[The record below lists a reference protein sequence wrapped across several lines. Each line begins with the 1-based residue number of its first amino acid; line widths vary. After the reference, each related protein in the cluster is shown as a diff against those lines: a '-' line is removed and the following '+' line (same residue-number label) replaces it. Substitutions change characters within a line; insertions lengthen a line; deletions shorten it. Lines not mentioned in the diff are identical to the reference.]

1 MPLSHYLSP
10 LSVAVIA
17 ALSASNLYAASC
29 PEGTANCKIYDGD
42 GEGLNGYDFGY
53 FDGDSVSKNQVIVTS
68 GNGLVGRIR
77 GAASD
82 DSAQTTLSD
91 NVVIVDLSSTDE
103 LRATSKFAHD
113 AYYGGFIV
121 GAYVGKED
129 TTTSERNLT
138 DNSVTLSG
146 AVDSSS
152 PENKPVISGGPV
164 SGAFVTYLQEGRSG
178 SQTLNFKNN
187 GVILENVRYECDHS
201 EIYPENNISGAIIG
215 LGFDEGTISAIENY
229 VDIANSSVD
238 ANNIVG
244 AQVVP
249 SVDQAASVDIQAT
262 KNRVTISKS
271 EVVINAAQKNQGSSV
286 IGDISALQMSAGN
299 ASSNTVEISDSTLT
313 FEQNSGSSNLA
324 AVRRINNTS
333 DATSSG
339 DSTSNGVKLRNTK
352 VTVQDQNPDADEFNL
367 HGAEVVNGNA
377 EKNYVEITGNSSLNS
392 EGNLNIL
399 AVQYRKV
406 NKSDDS
412 VSHALSDNYVLIQ
425 GADAENKID
434 ISGRITNIAAVYASD
449 NFCYGYANLSGNT
462 VQIENAKIE
471 AADKTYVSAI
481 NGVESSGNGDATN
494 NKVTIANSE
503 INVDD
508 IAAAEIRNS
517 AGSATNNTVHI
528 GEGVLSAGRDRLVLR
543 NLFGGHVGSISMSAE
558 TEFNQAFSGNTLSLA
573 SRVETGVLQGFQHYQ
588 FQFSSDIFNT
598 SSVPYVKVTGADGV
612 LLHKDEDINKS
623 STVTLSGVTNFQKG
637 QEVVLI
643 DSVHGFKE
651 TDGTLYQEGSLD
663 WLKRDFTSTSLVSLV
678 RTQTTFVSAE
688 DYQIGIENNEDGWGQ
703 SLVVVWEK
711 DPSNPDQP
719 EPGTDP
725 DEPEKPGTKPDD
737 SVNDQ
742 TDTLVESSLSALATA
757 FAADDLFVDTVLRSR
772 DGKRDGVFAAARA
785 GKYSYDTNTRL
796 ETNIVSGLVGVSASV
811 GESNVGAFLEM
822 GHASYDS
829 RLHSAFGDVRGQG
842 SHNYA
847 GIGIFTDYALP
858 VEGWRLTAYVKG
870 GSLNNDFSAHIS
882 GVDAGYDT
890 DSAYWGAHLGTHY
903 DFDVASFRTR
913 LFLSYFYD
921 GRESESYNI
930 AGTADVGGAHIKY
943 DSLNAHRVQA
953 GGMFEYKM
961 SDTLRPYLGLTFEQ
975 IISAEAEGTATDALG
990 TMKLNSSDLEGSTGI
1005 LSAGWTYVNEPGTF
1019 SCEFGLNGYAGT
1031 RNGVSGQIQ
1040 GTWKF

>member
-1 MPLSHYLSP
+1 MPLSHYLRP

-17 ALSASNLYAASC
+17 ALSASNLYATSC
-29 PEGTANCKIYDGD
+29 PEGAVNCKIYDGD
-42 GEGLNGYDFGY
+42 GDGLDGYDFGY
-53 FDGDSVSKNQVIVTS
+53 FDGDSVSQNQVIIT
-68 GNGLVGRIR
+68 NGDGLLGRIR

-82 DSAQTTLSD
+82 DSALTTLSD
-91 NVVIVDLSSTDE
+91 NAVIVDLSSTGE
-103 LRATSKFAHD
+103 LRATSQFAHD

-121 GAYVGKED
+121 GAYVGKKD
-129 TTTSERNLT
+129 TTTSERTLT
-138 DNSVTLSG
+138 NNSVTLRG

-152 PENKPVISGGPV
+152 PEKKAVISGGPV
-164 SGAFVTYLQEGRSG
+164 SGAFVTYLQEGSRG

-187 GVILENVRYECDHS
+187 GVTLENVRYEYDHS
-201 EIYPENNISGAIIG
+201 ETYPENDISGAVIG
-215 LGFDEGTISAIENY
+215 LNFDEGTISAIDNY

-244 AQVVP
+244 ARVV
-249 SVDQAASVDIQAT
+249 VAVQQAASVDIQAT
-262 KNRVTISKS
+262 KNRITISKS
-271 EVVINAAQKNQGSSV
+271 EVVINAAQGNQGSSV
-286 IGDISALQMSAGN
+286 IGDISALEMSAGD

-313 FEQNSGSSNLA
+313 FDQNSGSSALA

-339 DSTSNGVKLRNTK
+339 DSNSNGVKLRNTK
-352 VTVQDQNPDADEFNL
+352 VTAQNPGDGYEFNL
-367 HGAEVVNGNA
+367 HGAEVVNGDA
-377 EKNYVEITGNSSLNS
+377 GKNYVEITGNSSLNS
-392 EGNLNIL
+392 DANLNIL

-406 NKSDDS
+406 DDSDDN
-412 VSHALSDNYVLIQ
+412 VSHALSNNYVLIQ

-434 ISGRITNIAAVYASD
+434 ISGRTTEIAAVYASD
-449 NFCYGYANLSGNT
+449 NFSYGYANLSGNT
-462 VQIENAKIE
+462 VQIENAKIGATE
-471 AADKTYVSAI
+471 KTYVSTI
-481 NGVESSGNGDATN
+481 NGVETSGNGEATN

-503 INVDD
+503 INVDE
-508 IAAAEIRNS
+508 IAAAGIRNS
-517 AGSATNNTVHI
+517 KGSATNNTVHI
-528 GEGVLSAGRDRLVLR
+528 GEGVLSTNRDRLVLQR
-543 NLFGGHVGSISMSAE
+543 LYGGHVGSSSSMSVD

-588 FQFSSDIFNT
+588 FQFSSDYFNT
-598 SSVPYVKVTGADGV
+598 SSVPYVTVTGSSAV
-612 LLHKDEDINKS
+612 LLHKDDDINKS

-643 DSVHGFKE
+643 DSAYGFVE

-663 WLKRDFTSTSLVSLV
+663 WLKRDFTSTALVSLV

-688 DYQIGIENNEDGWGQ
+688 DYQIGIENNENGWGQ

-719 EPGTDP
+719 GTDP
-725 DEPEKPGTKPDD
+725 DEPEKPSTKPND

-847 GIGIFTDYALP
+847 GIGIFADYALP